1 MIAMVLLW
9 SINLRIVRGWTTE
22 DPPESHYRHCL
33 TKCWH
38 QFQIPAIIVPH
49 NRSCLFSSP
58 PLAKAA
64 VWRQESLRNVKT
76 HFSLRIRHL
85 LELQSWASSPAL
97 GSFYRSA
104 ANSDNSGVLIVT
116 TTHTFTR
123 PGVNFLL
130 VEYRPYCHS
139 ELNSENTYEIFYL
152 IFFLHEMCGITSCGL
167 VGNVTE

>member
-38 QFQIPAIIVPH
+38 QFEIPAIIVPH
-49 NRSCLFSSP
+49 NTSCLFSSP

-116 TTHTFTR
+116 TTHTHIVSRFLT
-123 PGVNFLL
+123 VNDQFKL
-130 VEYRPYCHS
+130 
-139 ELNSENTYEIFYL
+139 F
-152 IFFLHEMCGITSCGL
+152 MTSCSSCNS
-167 VGNVTE
+167 VCRNY